1 MIAMINFF
9 IIVGLNNDVC
19 KGRTRNLF
27 VIASVLRFSEL
38 LLLIRHNKR
47 FVYYKK
53 KGIFSKITKKK
64 NKSSRENLLI

>member
-1 MIAMINFF
+1 MMFA
-9 IIVGLNNDVC
+9 
-19 KGRTRNLF
+19 KGERETSLSLP
-27 VIASVLRFSEL
+27 SVMRFSEI

-53 KGIFSKITKKK
+53 KGIFSKNHEEK

>member
-1 MIAMINFF
+1 MMFA
-9 IIVGLNNDVC
+9 
-19 KGRTRNLF
+19 KGERETSLSLPT
-27 VIASVLRFSEL
+27 VMRFSEI

-53 KGIFSKITKKK
+53 KGIFSKNHEEK

>member
-1 MIAMINFF
+1 MFA
-9 IIVGLNNDVC
+9 
-19 KGRTRNLF
+19 KGERETSLSLP
-27 VIASVLRFSEL
+27 SVMRFSEI

-53 KGIFSKITKKK
+53 KGIFSKNHEEK

>member
-1 MIAMINFF
+1 MFA
-9 IIVGLNNDVC
+9 
-19 KGRTRNLF
+19 KGERETSLSLP
-27 VIASVLRFSEL
+27 SVLRFSEL

-53 KGIFSKITKKK
+53 KGIFSKKHEEK

>member
-1 MIAMINFF
+1 MFA
-9 IIVGLNNDVC
+9 
-19 KGRTRNLF
+19 KGERETSLSLP
-27 VIASVLRFSEL
+27 SVLRFSEL

>member
-1 MIAMINFF
+1 MFA
-9 IIVGLNNDVC
+9 
-19 KGRTRNLF
+19 KGELENSLSLP
-27 VIASVLRFSEL
+27 SVLRFSEL

>member
-1 MIAMINFF
+1 MMFA
-9 IIVGLNNDVC
+9 
-19 KGRTRNLF
+19 KGELDTSLSLP
-27 VIASVLRFSEL
+27 SVMRFSEI

-53 KGIFSKITKKK
+53 KGIFSKNHEEK

>member
-1 MIAMINFF
+1 MFA
-9 IIVGLNNDVC
+9 
-19 KGRTRNLF
+19 KGERETSLSF
-27 VIASVLRFSEL
+27 SSVLRFSEL